1 MVNATHSE
9 IQQAEAQD
17 YARYDR
23 IWQRVAPAM
32 NPYPAVRA
40 SAAAVPTMAEQAHI
54 APAAVPAVQESM
66 PNAAAAKAELSL
78 PGAQAD
84 PCCMGSDA
92 AELSAV
98 LEAFAQEETAD
109 ASTYRQ
115 LARYAPSRTAAA
127 ALRELGNAAQQR
139 SRELWAALY
148 LITGEQKM
156 SGAAAVILPHLTY
169 RELLGD
175 RYHAAACNGLNYN
188 RTAEA
193 TVDPCL
199 QRLLQRFAGENYAAA
214 DRLLRLIA
222 QVQ

>member
-9 IQQAEAQD
+9 IQQAETQD

-32 NPYPAVRA
+32 NPYPEVRA
-40 SAAAVPTMAEQAHI
+40 SAAAVPAMAEQPRVTP
-54 APAAVPAVQESM
+54 PAAQGSTQNTE
-66 PNAAAAKAELSL
+66 AAKAELSL

-84 PCCMGSDA
+84 PCCLGSDA

-127 ALRELGNAAQQR
+127 ALREMGNAAQQR

-156 SGAAAVILPHLTY
+156 SGAAAVILPRLPY
-169 RELLGD
+169 RELLRD
-175 RYHAAACNGLNYN
+175 RYHASACNGLNYS
-188 RTAEA
+188 RAADATA
-193 TVDPCL
+193 DPCL
-199 QRLLQRFAGENYAAA
+199 RRLLQRFAGENYAAA
-214 DRLLRLIA
+214 DRLLRLTA